1 MTENA
6 ESKGESAANAA
17 TLKAGDLMTLITTF
31 NKIADWYCED
41 IEGGTKCSQNIG
53 PVITEGSDI
62 VNRIL
67 NQFSEA
73 YKACSVAYLGY
84 SEYSNLTKQFNIT
97 AQTNDPDSNQDSNG
111 TSMDGDT
118 RITLTIDQ
126 VLNSQFYVS
135 TNGGKNKNFFN
146 MNRFRNRPIFCG
158 VNVLYD
164 PTLTEAFKATQH
176 MVDYFE
182 KPWDKSYESPK
193 YNGTDPENGIACR
206 DLSFCPDYL
215 KELQLEAGDKD
226 SNKPPL
232 VFALV
237 KNGCA
242 LGVSMI
248 RPSTLGK
255 ASQEPSQFSRVFA
268 FSDESI
274 RDYNII
280 LPKAKVKRM
289 IPSIDSG
296 KVVIKEGKNLE
307 FNNTVWQVVPPTTD
321 NDPFNPVQRT
331 AGSVLVATLT
341 HPCIAFAGEIVD
353 GYEMVSYIAVPLCSW
368 SYFNSPSSG
377 YAGTKAISRL
387 ESTGACGPFIRV
399 KAKGYYNT
407 TMSTIMSSN
416 TTIVLEKFINE
427 DEKEDLRSIELKVED
442 SNGNITFDP
451 YRGPIGDALK
461 TAAFKMLS
469 YAASYKDSED
479 SFINES
485 VSGNLIKIGV
495 VNSHEED
502 YLANYA
508 LHIYN
513 NSYLRDDPANP
524 SFIKDIFNEV
534 RLPLRFSFFIIRG
547 DLSKIYIN
555 QYPCTP
561 IINARPMDDDY
572 ITQLMPLYQEVPVE
586 SEEEEAADSSATKTW
601 YLNPNDI
608 LISGISS
615 TLYNVNTQKTSIVE
629 YPSNGNDRTGQM
641 YTCTGFV
648 YRGQEKDNDGN
659 IVPSIPKTIKVISL
673 TDPGTTASNIAEP
686 IMIAPNNQLTYM
698 KSSGGSDFAAASRKA
713 YIEYIKNGCIFS
725 DAEPGTIAP
734 EPAKDGASH
743 ISSERNAVF
752 AVYGSITIDKSAD
765 TEADDPKDFNEEKKG
780 INWKIVGPVIGVC
793 VVIVLIVL
801 GLVLFYR
808 RRHNND
814 WCLGENMDRK
824 IGRLVSA

>member
-6 ESKGESAANAA
+6 ESKGNPDANKVP
-17 TLKAGDLMTLITTF
+17 LKSGDLMTLITTF
-31 NKIADWYCED
+31 NKISDWYCED
-41 IEGGTKCSQNIG
+41 PEDSKTCTADIG
-53 PVITEGSDI
+53 PVITEGSNI

-67 NQFSEA
+67 DQFSEA

-84 SEYSNLTKQFNIT
+84 SEYSNVTKHFNIT
-97 AQTNDPDSNQDSNG
+97 VPNSDETPK
-111 TSMDGDT
+111 DGDT

-126 VLNSQFYVS
+126 ALNSQFYVS
-135 TNGGKNKNFFN
+135 TNNGGNKNFFN

-164 PTLTEAFKATQH
+164 PTVTEAFKATRH
-176 MVDYFE
+176 MVDYFK

-215 KELQLEAGDKD
+215 KDLQLEAGDKD
-226 SNKPPL
+226 SNEPPL

-248 RPSTLGK
+248 RPSTLGTISK
-255 ASQEPSQFSRVFA
+255 EPSQFSRVFA
-268 FSDESI
+268 FSDNPTQ
-274 RDYNII
+274 DYNII
-280 LPKAKVKRM
+280 LPKAKVKRT
-289 IPSIDSG
+289 IPEIVKG
-296 KVVIKEGKNLE
+296 NVVMKEGKKLAY
-307 FNNTVWQVVPPTTD
+307 NNAVWQVVPPTTN
-321 NDPFNPVQRT
+321 NDPFNPRPVDDGGIIT
-331 AGSVLVATLT
+331 ATLT

-368 SYFNSPSSG
+368 SYFNSESSG
-377 YAGTKAISRL
+377 YAGTKAIGRL

-399 KAKGYYNT
+399 RAKGYYNT
-407 TMSTIMSSN
+407 TMSKIMSAN
-416 TTIVLEKFINE
+416 TTIVLEKFTYKDGDNA
-427 DEKEDLRSIELKVED
+427 DKEDLRSIDLKVED
-442 SNGNITFDP
+442 ANGNVTFDP
-451 YRGPIGDALK
+451 YMGPIGPALK
-461 TAAFKMLS
+461 TAAFKMLG
-469 YAASYKDSED
+469 YAASYKDRED
-479 SFINES
+479 DFINES
-485 VSGNLIKIGV
+485 VDGTLVKIGV
-495 VNSHEED
+495 MTNHEED

-513 NSYLRDDPANP
+513 NAYLRDDPANP
-524 SFIKDIFNEV
+524 QFIKDMFNEV
-534 RLPLRFSFFIIRG
+534 HLPLRFSFFIIRG

-586 SEEEEAADSSATKTW
+586 SEEEEEAAKASETKTW

-615 TLYNVNTQKTSIVE
+615 TFYNVNTQKTSIVE

-648 YRGQEKDNDGN
+648 YCGQEKDADGN
-659 IVPSIPKTIKVISL
+659 IIPSIPKTIKVISL
-673 TDPGTTASNIAEP
+673 TDPGATASNITQP

-698 KSSGGSDFAAASRKA
+698 TTAGQSDFASASRRA
-713 YIEYIKNGCIFS
+713 YIEYIKNGCVFS

-743 ISSERNAVF
+743 VSGDRNGVF
-752 AVYGSITIDKSAD
+752 ALYGSITIDPTAN
-765 TEADDPKDFNEEKKG
+765 TEADDPKDYDKEKSG
-780 INWKIVGPVIGVC
+780 INWKIVGPVIGVF
-793 VVIVLIVL
+793 VVIILIVL
-801 GLVLFYR
+801 GLVIFYR

-814 WCLGENMDRK
+814 WCLGESVDRK
-824 IGRLVSA
+824 INRLVSA